1 MNYKIKVYY
10 EDTDASGR
18 VYHSNYL
25 KYLER
30 GRSEFLYK
38 LDYNHQNLMQSQNF
52 YFVVKH
58 IDIDFKLPAYFEDI
72 LNVKTTINEISK
84 VKIIFHQSIFREKD
98 LLIDSEI
105 LVTPV
110 NNKGK
115 IQKIPI
121 EMLKNLQSEKI

>member
-10 EDTDASGR
+10 EYTDASGR

-38 LDYNHQNLMQSQNF
+38 YDYNHQNLMQSQNF

-72 LNVKTTINEISK
+72 LNVKTIINEISK

>member
-1 MNYKIKVYY
+1 MKIKVYY

-38 LDYNHQNLMQSQNF
+38 LGYNHKNLLQSLNF

-105 LVTPV
+105 LITPV

-121 EMLKNLQSEKI
+121 EMLEKLQKEKL